1 MILKIQFAEP
11 DILGFEV
18 KGKVSEAAFVN
29 MKQELIPKMEA
40 PGKIKL
46 YVEITRYDG
55 TDWEVVWDSLK
66 FAFAK
71 GKSYFSNVS
80 KIALVTDKVWMRF
93 LASAEYALIPSIK
106 EKSFSMEEKEEAL
119 KWIREN

>member
-1 MILKIQFAEP
+1 MILKIQFAES

-29 MKQELIPKMEA
+29 MMQELIPKMEA

-55 TDWEVVWDSLK
+55 TDWEVVWESLK

-80 KIALVTDKVWMRF
+80 KIALVTDKAWMRF
-93 LASAEYALIPSIK
+93 LASAEYALIPSIN
-106 EKSFSMEEKEEAL
+106 EKSFTMEEKDEAL

>member
-29 MKQELIPKMEA
+29 MMQELIPKMDA

-46 YVEITRYDG
+46 YIEITRYDG
-55 TDWEVVWDSLK
+55 TDWQVIWDSIK

-71 GKSYFSNVS
+71 GKSYFTNVS
-80 KIALVTDKVWMRF
+80 KIALVTDKAWVRF
-93 LASAEYALIPSIK
+93 LATMEYALIPSIK
-106 EKSFSMEEKEEAL
+106 EKSFSMEEKEDAL
-119 KWIREN
+119 KWIKE

>member
-29 MKQELIPKMEA
+29 MMQELIPKMEA

-55 TDWEVVWDSLK
+55 TDWEVIWDSLK
-66 FAFAK
+66 FAFDK
-71 GKSYFSNVS
+71 GRSYFSNVS

-93 LASAEYALIPSIK
+93 VASAEYALIPSIK
-106 EKSFSMEEKEEAL
+106 ERSFSMEEKEEAL
-119 KWIREN
+119 QWIKE

>member
-1 MILKIQFAEP
+1 MILKIQLAEP
-11 DILGFEV
+11 DILGFEI

-29 MKQELIPKMEA
+29 MMQELIPKMDA

-46 YVEITRYDG
+46 YIEITRYDG
-55 TDWEVVWDSLK
+55 TDWQVIWDSIK

-71 GKSYFSNVS
+71 GKSYFTNVS
-80 KIALVTDKVWMRF
+80 KIALVTDKAWMRF

-106 EKSFSMEEKEEAL
+106 EKSFNMEEKEEAL
-119 KWIREN
+119 KWIKE